1 MAIKKKLYR
10 SAPNRILGGVCAGLS
25 HYFGISKAILRFI
38 FFASIFVFGVTI
50 PFYIILWS
58 IIPKARTE
66 FENCEMKGSDL
77 FEQSAPS
84 HDRPNSSKINSF
96 FGALLIGLSVL
107 FLVVVLG
114 IGFSV
119 PIINE
124 AVREINVS
132 LINHIN
138 KNLNGA
144 LTNQKA
150 FTVQVMSKLGSYVF
164 PILFVLIYGLKQ
176 MNTGTTRNLKLGY
189 LLIAGLICWMVN
201 VLF

>member
-25 HYFGISKAILRFI
+25 HYFGISKAILRI
-38 FFASIFVFGVTI
+38 LFFASFFFFGVTI
-50 PFYIILWS
+50 ALYIILWS
-58 IIPKARTE
+58 VIPKARTE

-84 HDRPNSSKINSF
+84 RKRQNYSKINSYL
-96 FGALLIGLSVL
+96 GALLISISVL
-107 FLVVVLG
+107 FLVLILG
-114 IGFSV
+114 ICFSV
-119 PIINE
+119 PIVNE
-124 AVREINVS
+124 VVIEVDVS

-138 KNLNGA
+138 KNLNSA

-150 FTVQVMSKLGSYVF
+150 FSIQVMSKLGSYVF
-164 PILFVLIYGLKQ
+164 PILVVLIYGLKQ
-176 MNTGTTRNLKLGY
+176 MNTETTRNVKLGY
-189 LLIAGLICWMVN
+189 LLIAWLICLGLN